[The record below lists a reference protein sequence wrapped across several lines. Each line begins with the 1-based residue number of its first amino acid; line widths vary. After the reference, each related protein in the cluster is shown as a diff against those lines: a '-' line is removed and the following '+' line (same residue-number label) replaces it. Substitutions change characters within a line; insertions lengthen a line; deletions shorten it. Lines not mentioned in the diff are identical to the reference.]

1 MIDFE
6 APASFNSTP
15 VLPILKDYLV
25 VRLTGRL
32 AKSGKVDGATDSNA
46 ADIWHRKIFLLGFA
60 VILNLCF
67 KHQRKQTKEIEQ
79 CLTLNPYQMHSSHD
93 LDVAAE
99 RSCLQT
105 SLSQPNLRDNLS
117 HLKLIRR
124 LSGQKKSTIENGK
137 LIVLSCIHRSA
148 VLDCLCR
155 SSTKLITHGF
165 VTAPPTGDCRGRQVS
180 STLISI
186 ISIASGP

>member
-1 MIDFE
+1 MALAISSFNSPTVESKDGTIMIDFE

-79 CLTLNPYQMHSSHD
+79 CPLSNAFFP
-93 LDVAAE
+93 
-99 RSCLQT
+99 RSRCG
-105 SLSQPNLRDNLS
+105 S
-117 HLKLIRR
+117 
-124 LSGQKKSTIENGK
+124 
-137 LIVLSCIHRSA
+137 
-148 VLDCLCR
+148 
-155 SSTKLITHGF
+155 
-165 VTAPPTGDCRGRQVS
+165 
-180 STLISI
+180 
-186 ISIASGP
+186 